1 MKYME
6 IYSMINSDSKVSP
19 KDNNI
24 NAERKAE
31 PVVKADCIKTDSS
44 AKGV

>member
-6 IYSMINSDSKVSP
+6 IYSMVNSDSKVSP
-19 KDNNI
+19 KDNNV

-31 PVVKADCIKTDSS
+31 SVVKADCIKTDSS
-44 AKGV
+44 AKGA